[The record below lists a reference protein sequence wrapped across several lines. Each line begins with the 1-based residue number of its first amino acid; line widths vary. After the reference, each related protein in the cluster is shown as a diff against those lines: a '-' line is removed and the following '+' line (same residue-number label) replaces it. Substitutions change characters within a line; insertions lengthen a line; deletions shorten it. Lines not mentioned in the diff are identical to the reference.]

1 MNTIDFEQVKYDTSG
16 DVKPIIANLVY
27 THPHWHN
34 ELEIVFACKGEVS
47 LLIGSEQYRL
57 ALGEVAV
64 INSTEIHAV
73 NSIIAP
79 ESGSILNKPDN
90 LVFMLQFSGRFMRNL
105 HLDIE
110 SVHYRRFIDDPASLK
125 EIKRLLFLV
134 MEEVQSPH
142 AFSAAVINGF
152 SGALIATLTKSCG
165 LPDERESGG
174 IAASRHPGL
183 ENEHTFER
191 LKRVLA
197 WINEHYAEN
206 PSLGAAA
213 AAAFVSPFY
222 LSHIFTAA
230 LGMTYSQYVN
240 SVRIDMARQDLL
252 ASTDR
257 ITDIMLRHGFS
268 NAKTFNRVFKN
279 ALGCSPSEYRKAS
292 MATILDPRAQ
302 SAAADQSKT
311 EMGSYISFKGE
322 IRMPETLYRN
332 PPFVAEEP
340 ASIADREI
348 AVSEIALDGRS
359 PSSLDRYFFKTIA
372 VARASD
378 LLRERVRQ
386 QLLQARRELGF
397 EYLRF
402 HGIFND
408 EMGILHPS
416 GEGRYNFTLIDE
428 IFDFLIG
435 HGMRPFVEL
444 SFMPTAI
451 ASGDKTIFFYRG
463 NVTPPREWEQ
473 WGALIDAFI
482 GHLVRRYT
490 LAEVRLWYFEVWN
503 EPNISDFWSGSFED
517 YIHLYKISAQC
528 IKAVDPNLCV
538 GGPALCSF
546 QFSEAPSYLDRF
558 LSSCRAEAL
567 PLDFVSG
574 HPYPVWVY
582 RKGDAW
588 VEELRGPDQTGK
600 DMQWIRDFVRA
611 SSYPDAEIHLD
622 EWNSTSNCHD
632 LLHDTAFMAPFI
644 LRNILSCQGLAQSLC
659 YWALSD
665 CFEEEG
671 VPESEFHGGFGLFT
685 KSGLKKPQY
694 HAFTALRRLG
704 DTVLAQGEDYIV
716 TSDPA
721 KGGFQVL
728 AWNYLHYDRPYA
740 KGDKSALDYYNR
752 YAVFER
758 GDRRLFRIRLP
769 NPGGSDWLVEKTT
782 FDRGHGSIFDAW
794 LGNGAIECLTEDQ
807 LELLR
812 TQCVPKRELAIR
824 EAQEELALETA
835 VEPHGFVLFVARP
848 LDSKDREAREQKMG
862 TMGAK

>member
-1 MNTIDFEQVKYDTSG
+1 VINTIDFEQVKYDATG

-47 LLIGSEQYRL
+47 LQVGGEQYGL
-57 ALGEVAV
+57 ARGEVAV

-73 NSIIAP
+73 NSIIAS
-79 ESGSILNKPDN
+79 ESGSILKKPDN
-90 LVFMLQFSGRFMRNL
+90 IVFMLQFSGRFMRSL

-110 SVHYRRFIDDPASLK
+110 SVRYRRFIEDPAILE
-125 EIKRLLFLV
+125 EIKRLLLFV
-134 MEEVQSPH
+134 IEEVQSPK
-142 AFSAAVINGF
+142 AASSAIINGF

-165 LPDERESGG
+165 LPEEKAPEG
-174 IAASRHPGL
+174 IAASKRASL
-183 ENEHTFER
+183 ENERNFER
-191 LKRVLA
+191 LKRILS

-206 PSLGAAA
+206 PSLGEAA

-222 LSHIFTAA
+222 LSHFFTAA

-257 ITDIMLRHGFS
+257 ITDIMLRHGFT
-268 NAKTFNRVFKN
+268 NAKTFNRVFKD
-279 ALGCSPSEYRKAS
+279 ALGCSPTEYRKA
-292 MATILDPRAQ
+292 ATATSLDSRAEIVRASQ
-302 SAAADQSKT
+302 AKT
-311 EMGSYISFKGE
+311 EMGSYIG
-322 IRMPETLYRN
+322 IAGDMQLPETLYKSERLA
-332 PPFVAEEP
+332 AEEP
-340 ASIADREI
+340 TSIASREMAVREI
-348 AVSEIALDGRS
+348 APDDRPAAR
-359 PSSLDRYFFKTIA
+359 LDRYFFKMTA

-378 LLRERVRQ
+378 LLRAQVQR
-386 QLLQARRELGF
+386 QLLLARRELGF

-416 GEGRYNFTLIDE
+416 GDGRYNFTLIDE
-428 IFDFLIG
+428 ALDFLVDN
-435 HGMRPFVEL
+435 GMKPFVEL

-451 ASGDKTIFFYRG
+451 ASGDKTVFFYRG
-463 NVTPPREWEQ
+463 NVTPPREWEK
-473 WGALIDAFI
+473 WEALIDAFV

-490 LAEVRLWYFEVWN
+490 LAEVRRWYFEVWN

-517 YIHLYKISAQC
+517 YIRLYKISAQR
-528 IKAVDPNLCV
+528 IKAVDQDISV

-558 LSSCRAEAL
+558 LSACRAEAL

-574 HPYPVWVY
+574 HPYPVWVSM
-582 RKGDAW
+582 KDDAW
-588 VEELRGPDQTGK
+588 AEELRGPDQTRK

-611 SSYPDAEIHLD
+611 SAYPDAEIHLD

-632 LLHDTAFMAPFI
+632 LIHDTAFMAPFI
-644 LRNILSCQGLAQSLC
+644 LRNYLSCQGLANSLC

-665 CFEEEG
+665 CFEEAG
-671 VPESEFHGGFGLFT
+671 VPGNEFHGGFGLLS

-694 HAFTALRRLG
+694 HAFMALRRLG
-704 DTVLAQGEDYIV
+704 DTVLAQGDDFII
-716 TSDPA
+716 TSDPD
-721 KGGFQVL
+721 GEGFQAL
-728 AWNYLHYDRPYA
+728 AWNYLHYDKSYA
-740 KGDKSALDYYNR
+740 EGDKSALDYYDR

-769 NPGGSDWLVEKTT
+769 NPTSSDWLVETT
-782 FDRGHGSIFDAW
+782 VFDREHGSIFDAW
-794 LGNGAIECLTEDQ
+794 LRNGAIECLTEEQ

-824 EAQEELALETA
+824 EGGEELVLESA
-835 VEPHGFVLFVARP
+835 VEPHGFVLFVANR
-848 LDSKDREAREQKMG
+848 LDGKIRGTREQ
-862 TMGAK
+862 